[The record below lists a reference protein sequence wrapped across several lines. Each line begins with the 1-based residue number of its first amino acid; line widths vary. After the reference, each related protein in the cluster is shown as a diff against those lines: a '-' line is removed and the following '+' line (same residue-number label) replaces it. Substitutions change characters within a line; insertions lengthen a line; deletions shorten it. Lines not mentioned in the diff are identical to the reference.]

1 MAGYRECMSA
11 YVQKVASYRLDMA
24 LVERDEETR
33 QHPSMSKIYAAPVGG
48 KMGRVVKWGG
58 GVVLA
63 KSNGAATS
71 CATTPLVTASEAR
84 IAKEEAV
91 VVAHSPV
98 LR

>member
-1 MAGYRECMSA
+1 MSA

-58 GVVLA
+58 VVLA